1 VKAALRLVAVTA
13 LLALLAPAP
22 ARACTYVEQPAAQL
36 ERAADLIFTGTVVRA
51 TRPPLMASTADE
63 VTWTFVVDGREKGP
77 RHDRI
82 DVASAMDEV
91 SCGFEFQ
98 IGQRYRVLA
107 YRQGES
113 FRTGLGSGNDEL
125 PLLNLMPPIEG
136 DYYRI
141 VVAVPAPVVYA
152 VPVVVLLASLILG
165 VPLARR
171 LTAWVRGSP
180 G

>member
-1 VKAALRLVAVTA
+1 
-13 LLALLAPAP
+13 
-22 ARACTYVEQPAAQL
+22 
-36 ERAADLIFTGTVVRA
+36 
-51 TRPPLMASTADE
+51 MASTADE

-77 RHDRI
+77 RRDRI

-107 YRQGES
+107 YRQGDT
-113 FRTGLGSGNDEL
+113 FRTGLGSGNEEL
-125 PLLNLMPPIEG
+125 PLLNGMPPLEG
-136 DYYRI
+136 DYYR
-141 VVAVPAPVVYA
+141 VVIAVPAPVLYA
-152 VPVVVLLASLILG
+152 VPVVVLLAILVLG